1 MKSTINIDLN
11 YDGLKDELPDI
22 EYGSN
27 SIDLTLLGDKLTRS
41 GYILQG
47 FYYID
52 GENETLVLDKDGNV
66 INLELLNSL
75 IVAQKGGTISTLTAK
90 WQKNSKVCFKT
101 KDGSTTFGIV
111 DYINGQGTYTPSL
124 KDNYYI
130 EGWYDSD
137 GNKVLNSDG
146 SVVDGI
152 NLTDEATVFARFK
165 TIGYVVSSTMD
176 SNSTYVITSET
187 KIMTASGSS
196 ISSSDLTSI
205 TDTSGNAYI
214 PSSSI
219 GTDALWTYDGSS
231 IMNEN
236 TKSYLAAYSSSWLW
250 YTYYYLELQNSK
262 NIDSWSYSDGSLVRK
277 NNYYVYSNENSFN
290 CSADY
295 SSNIVLYEFSKDII
309 TENYE

>member
-22 EYGSN
+22 EYGSD

-52 GENETLVLDKDGNV
+52 GENETLVLDKDGNL
-66 INLELLNSL
+66 INSQLLNSL
-75 IVAQKGGTISTLTAK
+75 IVAQKGGAISTLTAK
-90 WQKNSKVCFKT
+90 WQKNSKVCFKA

-111 DYINGQGTYTPSL
+111 DYINGQGAYVPTL
-124 KDNYYI
+124 KDSYSI
-130 EGWYDSD
+130 EGWYDEN

-152 NLTDEATVFARFK
+152 NLADEITVYARFM
-165 TIGYVVSSTMD
+165 TTGYVVSSTME
-176 SNSTYVITSET
+176 SNSTYVITSGT

-196 ISSSDLTSI
+196 ISSSDLT
-205 TDTSGNAYI
+205 TTNDVSGNAYI

-219 GTDALWTYDGSS
+219 GTGALWTYDGSKIKNYS
-231 IMNEN
+231 TNTYLSAYKKLELGSKNNSNWSYNDNKLSRSEKNSKTYYIYLNEN
-236 TKSYLAAYSSSWLW
+236 NFTCYTNYSS
-250 YTYYYLELQNSK
+250 
-262 NIDSWSYSDGSLVRK
+262 D
-277 NNYYVYSNENSFN
+277 
-290 CSADY
+290 
-295 SSNIVLYEFSKDII
+295 IVLYKLSNDIV
-309 TENYE
+309 TDNYK